1 MKETAID
8 KLVGNILTEA
18 DKYNEDG
25 DVIGIELWNAYK
37 PCVDLSDFVQEANE
51 LFKEQIKE
59 AYQQGYNNAYFSRA
73 INKEEYY
80 NQLYENTEKE
90 QFYQTTFT
98 MKESNRSLEE
108 LRKVYDKFINSG
120 ESIIIYVDK
129 DGNLTQ
135 LKDKQ

>member
-8 KLVGNILTEA
+8 KLVGKILTEA
-18 DKYNEDG
+18 DKYNDDI
-25 DVIGIELWNAYK
+25 DVIGIELWNAYRS
-37 PCVDLSDFVQEANE
+37 CVDLSEFVQEANE

-90 QFYQTTFT
+90 EFYQTTFT

-135 LKDKQ
+135 IKDKQ